1 MRHSY
6 AYRLW
11 NSIPLLA
18 AFHQVVLSQECFW
31 QVVRSGG
38 DTLPQCILYRLKDSM
53 VTLSSLGVP
62 LTLHID
68 SIDVLTRHRE
78 SRFGTGAAYGAVLG
92 AAFGA
97 LVVMGSGD
105 AQGSGPWGTIPIGL
119 VTGPSTISGALIG
132 GGLGFVI
139 GGIFGSAVG
148 RVETY
153 QLSGKPRE
161 KKVALLRRAIGE
173 GA

>member
-78 SRFGTGAAYGAVLG
+78 SRFGTGAAYGAVLRG
-92 AAFGA
+92 AFL
-97 LVVMGSGD
+97 LVGR
-105 AQGSGPWGTIPIGL
+105 
-119 VTGPSTISGALIG
+119 G
-132 GGLGFVI
+132 GG
-139 GGIFGSAVG
+139 GG
-148 RVETY
+148 
-153 QLSGKPRE
+153 
-161 KKVALLRRAIGE
+161 GE
-173 GA
+173 GSREW